1 MMTCQKENM
10 AQFLAPVM
18 KQIVKEEQLQP
29 AVKNNNKKDRAKAKS
44 NWENLFHQQVCPKR
58 NFKGYISHIQPQI
71 EVLRHNSE

>member
-1 MMTCQKENM
+1 M

-18 KQIVKEEQLQP
+18 KQIAKKSSCQP

-58 NFKGYISHIQPQI
+58 NFKGYISDRKTVTPDWKF
-71 EVLRHNSE
+71 